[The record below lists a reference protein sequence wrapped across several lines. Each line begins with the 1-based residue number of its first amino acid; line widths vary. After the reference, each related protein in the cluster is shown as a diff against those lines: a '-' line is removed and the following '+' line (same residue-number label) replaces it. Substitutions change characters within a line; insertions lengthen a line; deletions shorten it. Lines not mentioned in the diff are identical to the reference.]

1 MLLFEQITR
10 IQVLHSLIIQ
20 EKIGTLNE
28 LAASFHLSKRQLYNI
43 LDELK
48 DLGADIKYC
57 RIRKTFYYNNNFQI
71 NIYYEILF

>member
-20 EKIGTLNE
+20 EKIGTPNE
-28 LAASFHLSKRQLYNI
+28 LAASFHLSKRQLYSI

>member
-10 IQVLHSLIIQ
+10 IQILHSLIMQ
-20 EKIGTLNE
+20 EKTGTPQE
-28 LAASFHLSKRQLYNI
+28 LASFIHLSKRQLYNI

-71 NIYYEILF
+71 NIYCKISL